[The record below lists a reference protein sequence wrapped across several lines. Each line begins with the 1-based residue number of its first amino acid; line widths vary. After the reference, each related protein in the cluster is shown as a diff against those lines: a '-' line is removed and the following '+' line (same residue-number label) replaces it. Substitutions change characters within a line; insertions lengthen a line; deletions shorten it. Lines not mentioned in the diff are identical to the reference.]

1 MPRKR
6 RRRKHVTN
14 NQTVS
19 NLAAGVT
26 AGVSGLAITSENLS
40 TKALSEIPSLQSEDL
55 FIDRISSWLASLH
68 VENSGTAIPEEIKRW
83 ANGEELVCILTT
95 RNPQEDKP
103 FHEGK
108 ITCFSQL
115 FENSFLFHH
124 LYNPESTSL
133 TSNFSQ
139 LPITVFDGTK
149 IEDFPNFEHLVLVK
163 IVNNI
168 KLDFEEKFLLL
179 LNYLEGPALEVAQA
193 FTEKLDIINFV
204 HAIEALWYIYG
215 EPNRSRNLLMT
226 KIYNQEPVNLQR
238 PETLLATASLIEQIL
253 GTFTYHEKLAEDSL
267 NKAIRMTEE
276 TTDHYFSWLS
286 VGKLKHSIINLKIWL
301 EYSYRSSLDGLRT
314 KKLPIV
320 CKSKTQSY

>member
-6 RRRKHVTN
+6 RRKPVTN
-14 NQTVS
+14 NQAVS
-19 NLAAGVT
+19 NLAAEVT
-26 AGVSGLAITSENLS
+26 AGVSGLAITSEDLS
-40 TKALSEIPSLQSEDL
+40 TKTLSEISSLQSEDL

-68 VENSGTAIPEEIKRW
+68 VENSGTSIPEEIKRW

-179 LNYLEGPALEVAQA
+179 LNYLEGPALEVAQT

-215 EPNRSRNLLMT
+215 EPNRFRNLLMT
-226 KIYNQEPVNLQR
+226 KLYSQEPVNLQR
-238 PETLLATASLIEQIL
+238 PKTLLNVASLIEQIL
-253 GTFTYHEKLAEDSL
+253 GTFTCHEELAEDSL
-267 NKAIRMTEE
+267 NKAIKMTDE
-276 TTDHYFSWLS
+276 TIDQYFNWLS
-286 VGKLKHSIINLKIWL
+286 VG
-301 EYSYRSSLDGLRT
+301 
-314 KKLPIV
+314 
-320 CKSKTQSY
+320 

>member
-6 RRRKHVTN
+6 RRKPVTN
-14 NQTVS
+14 NQAVS
-19 NLAAGVT
+19 NLAAEVT
-26 AGVSGLAITSENLS
+26 AGVSGLAITSEDLS
-40 TKALSEIPSLQSEDL
+40 TKTLSEISSLQSEDL

-68 VENSGTAIPEEIKRW
+68 VEKFGTIPEEIKRW

-95 RNPQEDKP
+95 RNPQKDKP

-115 FENSFLFHH
+115 FKNSFLFHH

-179 LNYLEGPALEVAQA
+179 LNYLEGPALEVAQT

-215 EPNRSRNLLMT
+215 EPNRLRNLLMT
-226 KIYNQEPVNLQR
+226 KLYSQEPVNLQR
-238 PETLLATASLIEQIL
+238 PKTLLKVAVASLIEQ
-253 GTFTYHEKLAEDSL
+253 
-267 NKAIRMTEE
+267 
-276 TTDHYFSWLS
+276 YFYLS
-286 VGKLKHSIINLKIWL
+286 
-301 EYSYRSSLDGLRT
+301 
-314 KKLPIV
+314 
-320 CKSKTQSY
+320 

>member
-6 RRRKHVTN
+6 RKKPVTN
-14 NQTVS
+14 TL
-19 NLAAGVT
+19 LAETTTGM
-26 AGVSGLAITSENLS
+26 S
-40 TKALSEIPSLQSEDL
+40 SLTIVSEDSSTNITNSVISYHPSRDL
-55 FIDRISSWLASLH
+55 LSREDDRILSWLAFNDESS
-68 VENSGTAIPEEIKRW
+68 VTSIPEEIKRW
-83 ANGEELVCILTT
+83 ARGEELVCILTT
-95 RNPQEDKP
+95 RNPQKDKP

-179 LNYLEGPALEVAQA
+179 LNYLEGPALSVVQA

-204 HAIEALWYIYG
+204 HATHYG
-215 EPNRSRNLLMT
+215 ISMENP
-226 KIYNQEPVNLQR
+226 ID
-238 PETLLATASLIEQIL
+238 
-253 GTFTYHEKLAEDSL
+253 F
-267 NKAIRMTEE
+267 AI
-276 TTDHYFSWLS
+276 
-286 VGKLKHSIINLKIWL
+286 
-301 EYSYRSSLDGLRT
+301 
-314 KKLPIV
+314 
-320 CKSKTQSY
+320 C